1 MWDRFVRLARWY
13 SRAYT
18 AAVLIWLSLGALL
31 ELLLN
36 FGVIRG
42 QWLSDLV
49 RVRWVSI
56 DLHVL
61 PALLVLQF
69 FSVAINWEDR
79 ARRAERTRSMP
90 DAPVS
95 APPSS

>member
-1 MWDRFVRLARWY
+1 MQSTFVRLAQWY
-13 SRAYT
+13 RRVFT
-18 AAVLIWLSLGALL
+18 AVVLIWIALGALL

-49 RVRWVSI
+49 RVRWVSV

-61 PALLVLQF
+61 PVLLVLWF
-69 FSVAINWEDR
+69 FSIAIIWEDR
-79 ARRAERTRSMP
+79 ARQAEQTRSTS
-90 DAPVS
+90 DTPVDTH
-95 APPSS
+95 PPS